1 MAGYQTKP
9 RRQLMDFLTNNPDQS
24 YTAEELAA
32 ALQKEHGSDAPGKST
47 VYRLINKLVQEEQI
61 KRFEVD
67 GAHKFY
73 YQLIGCSCQDHLHL
87 KCTDCGR
94 LIHMHAG
101 ASEQLLQNI
110 LQNIGFTVNEHQTVL
125 FGRCDHCT
133 SERKQTI

>member
-9 RRQLMDFLTNNPDQS
+9 RRLLINFLTQNPDQS
-24 YTAEELAA
+24 YSAEELAT
-32 ALQKEHGSDAPGKST
+32 ALQKEYGNDAPGKST
-47 VYRLINKLVQEEQI
+47 VYRLVNKLVQEEQI
-61 KRFEVD
+61 KRFETD
-67 GAHKFY
+67 SAHKFY
-73 YQLIGCSCQDHLHL
+73 YQLIGCCRDHLHL

-110 LQNIGFTVNEHQTVL
+110 LQSNGFAVNEHQTVL

-133 SERKQTI
+133 NERNQTT